1 MKNSTLSTHIQ
12 TSLLKSTALA
22 LALSVSVAGS
32 FANATTVRLSVPE
45 VMERARVEYAAG
57 RFQKAIDY
65 YSQVPL
71 KSDRWTL
78 AKEEK
83 AWAYLRMEQHQNALG
98 EVGGL
103 TQGNFNF
110 ELGIEPFLLEGI
122 VHLKLCQYKGVY
134 DVIKRLKE
142 QKGAWISGIEEVK
155 SNPAKQTE
163 IVDRFRVAAA
173 GGTAVNL
180 DKLQLPMR
188 FAKDAQV
195 AQAFKASDWNLLT
208 NRLQKLAHEQDV
220 ENRRILSK
228 FQLLEVE
235 AIQRAH
241 LKTKDL
247 GSMKATRTETKDDLV
262 FQGNN
267 EIWRDELD
275 HLQSDVEVCE
285 SKTGRTL

>member
-1 MKNSTLSTHIQ
+1 MMKRTL
-12 TSLLKSTALA
+12 LLSML
-22 LALSVSVAGS
+22 LSVSAVAG
-32 FANATTVRLSVPE
+32 TVRLSTPQI
-45 VMERARVEYAAG
+45 MELARKEFEAG

-65 YSQVPL
+65 YAQVPL

-98 EVGGL
+98 EIGGL

-110 ELGIEPFLLEGI
+110 ELGIEPYLLEGI
-122 VHLKLCQYKGVY
+122 LHLRLCQYKGVY

-142 QKGAWISGIEEVK
+142 QKGNWITGIEELAA
-155 SNPAKQTE
+155 NPAKQTE
-163 IVDRFRVAAA
+163 VVDRFRVASA
-173 GGTAVNL
+173 GGKSVNL
-180 DKLQLPMR
+180 DKLQLPLA
-188 FAKDAQV
+188 FAKDVQII
-195 AQAFKASDWNLLT
+195 QSFKSGNWNAL
-208 NRLQKLAHEQDV
+208 NSRLQKLAHEQDV

-241 LKTKDL
+241 LKSKDL

-285 SKTGRTL
+285 SKTGRVL